1 MTGYLGIDYGKRRI
15 GVATGDDQQFL
26 AFALGTHVE
35 GKDGS
40 VLDFLRNLASERDI
54 QTVVVGLP
62 LTADGRSGEMAA
74 AAKKFA
80 GLLEQRLGMSTI
92 MWDERF
98 SSAEADRWLAA
109 KKQSTK
115 EDRDAL
121 AAQIILQSYLDHL
134 KSSSPGQLP

>member
-15 GVATGDDQQFL
+15 GVAAGDDQQFL

-40 VLDFLRNLASERDI
+40 ILDFLRKFASERDI

-74 AAKKFA
+74 AALKFA
-80 GLLEQRLGMSTI
+80 GLLERRLGVSTI

-134 KSSSPGQLP
+134 KSSSGEQEL

>member
-15 GVATGDDQQFL
+15 GVAAGDDQQYL

-40 VLDFLRNLASERDI
+40 VLNYLQKIISERDI
-54 QTVVVGLP
+54 GTVVVGLP
-62 LTADGRSGEMAA
+62 LTADGRSGEMADA
-74 AAKKFA
+74 ARHFA
-80 GLLEQRLGMSTI
+80 GLLEQRLGLATV

-109 KKQSTK
+109 KKQATK

-134 KSSSPGQLP
+134 KASSRGDQT

>member
-15 GVATGDDQQFL
+15 GVAAGDDQQFL

-40 VLDFLRNLASERDI
+40 VLDFLRNLASERNI

-74 AAKKFA
+74 AAQKFA
-80 GLLEQRLGMSTI
+80 GLLEQRLGMAII

-121 AAQIILQSYLDHL
+121 AAQIILQSNLDQL
-134 KSSSPGQLP
+134 KSSSPEHLP